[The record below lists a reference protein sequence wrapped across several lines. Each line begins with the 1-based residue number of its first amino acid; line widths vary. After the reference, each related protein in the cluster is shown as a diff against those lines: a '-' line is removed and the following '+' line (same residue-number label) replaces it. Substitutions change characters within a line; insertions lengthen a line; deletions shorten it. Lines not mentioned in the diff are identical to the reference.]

1 MEEEEGEE
9 RMECVCAEREGE
21 EEEEEGGTV
30 DTEGGEVEIEVVA
43 EVVAEPSVRTVSART
58 RSLSRSPPLNIFRI
72 DDKTPKSPLWF
83 ISPD

>member
-21 EEEEEGGTV
+21 EEEDGTV

-58 RSLSRSPPLNIFRI
+58 WSLSRSPPLNIFRI